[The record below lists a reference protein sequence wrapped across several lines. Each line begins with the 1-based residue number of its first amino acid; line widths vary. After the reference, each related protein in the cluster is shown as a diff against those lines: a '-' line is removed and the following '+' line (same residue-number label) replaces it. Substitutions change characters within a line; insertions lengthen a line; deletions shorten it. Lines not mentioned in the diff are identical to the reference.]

1 VKVMMGIFFVL
12 WGLFWSGGLFFDSP
26 VSTKLGI
33 VVLAWAPLTSMT
45 WFFIQ
50 RASARDKQRAA
61 LLAAVGVAPG
71 SGWDHAEDGTAIAL
85 NPGKREVGVQVG
97 QSFQVYPYEKV
108 RHWEAREERPDVVV
122 ARFGVANGVAAAGA
136 QARLAREAAANTG
149 LFIEVKDV
157 EAPSWRIVMK
167 DQSTRSRWME
177 LLRQEINEGG
187 AVASR

>member
-1 VKVMMGIFFVL
+1 MKILMGIVFVL
-12 WGLFWSGGLFFDSP
+12 WGLFWSGALFIESP
-26 VSTKLGI
+26 FSTKLGI
-33 VVLAWAPLTSMT
+33 FLMAWAPLGLMV

-50 RASARDKQRAA
+50 RASTRDKQRGA

-97 QSFQVYPYEKV
+97 QSFQIYSYEKV
-108 RHWEAREERPDVVV
+108 RRWEAREERPAVVV

-187 AVASR
+187 AAAAR

>member
-33 VVLAWAPLTSMT
+33 VVLAWAPLSLMS

-50 RASARDKQRAA
+50 RALAREKQRGA
-61 LLAAVGVAPG
+61 LLAALGVFPG
-71 SGWDHAEDGTAIAL
+71 SGWEHAEDGTAIAL
-85 NPGKREVGVQVG
+85 NPNKREVGVQVG

-108 RHWEAREERPDVVV
+108 RHWEVVPK
-122 ARFGVANGVAAAGA
+122 FGVANGVAAAGA

-157 EAPSWRIVMK
+157 EAPSWRIVMT

-187 AVASR
+187 AAAAR